1 MIKGIASVS
10 LWTEDF
16 TAILH
21 FYRDILGLEL
31 ISQHGDVPQLQ
42 VGNGILVL
50 VKGKLPPAKNAFPL
64 DFPLISLEVDDLDKT
79 VASLIGNN
87 IEFDSSI
94 EERRDSRWI
103 RVCDPSGNLIQL
115 VEIKK

>member
-1 MIKGIASVS
+1 VITGIASVS
-10 LWTEDF
+10 FTTQDF
-16 TAILH
+16 PASLH
-21 FYRDILGLEL
+21 FYQDILGLKL

-50 VKGKLPPAKNAFPL
+50 VKGKLSPATNAFPL
-64 DFPLISLEVDDLDKT
+64 DFPLLSLEVSNLDESI
-79 VASLIGNN
+79 ASLIEKN

-103 RVCDPSGNLIQL
+103 NVCDPSGNLIQL
-115 VEIKK
+115 VEIRK